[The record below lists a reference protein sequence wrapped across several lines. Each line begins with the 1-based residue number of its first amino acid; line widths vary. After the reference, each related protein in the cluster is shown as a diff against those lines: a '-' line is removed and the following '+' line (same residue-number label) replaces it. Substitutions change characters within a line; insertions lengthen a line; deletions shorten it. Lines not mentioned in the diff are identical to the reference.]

1 MLQASPLPRTLAS
14 FSTAMS
20 KIKSV
25 NEFFETKTK
34 VWDLLYE
41 ESDRGCV
48 LVSASI
54 LDDTLDI
61 LLKQILKRKKL
72 SNNKIKDI
80 TNFTGPLGTFSS
92 RIVMSYV
99 FSVISCELYE
109 NLEIIRRIRNDFAH
123 GYDRT
128 DFSQSELEEKV
139 RSMKSTKYPIEE
151 DLLRVYPE
159 YTPEVKSV
167 MVQDKEFPIGRII
180 FSLHVSGMLA
190 EILAKTKAIEEV
202 ANN

>member
-1 MLQASPLPRTLAS
+1 MTK
-14 FSTAMS
+14 S

-25 NEFFETKTK
+25 NEFFNTKTR

-48 LVSASI
+48 LVAASI
-54 LDDTLDI
+54 LDDTIAI
-61 LLKQILKRKKL
+61 LLNQILKVKKL
-72 SNNKIKDI
+72 SINKIKDI

-99 FSVISCELYE
+99 FGVISCELYD
-109 NLEIIRRIRNDFAH
+109 NLEIIRAIRNDFAH

-128 DFSQSELEEKV
+128 DFSQSNLEKKV
-139 RSMKSTKYPIEE
+139 RSLKSTKYPIEE
-151 DLLRVYPE
+151 DLHRVCLE
-159 YTPEVKSV
+159 YTPEVKRLI
-167 MVQDKEFPIGRII
+167 VQNKEFPIGRII

-190 EILAKTKAIEEV
+190 EILAATKAIEEV
-202 ANN
+202 ANK

>member
-1 MLQASPLPRTLAS
+1 
-14 FSTAMS
+14 MS

-25 NEFFETKTK
+25 NEFFETRTK

-54 LDDTLDI
+54 LDDTLEI
-61 LLKQILKRKKL
+61 LLNQILKKKL
-72 SNNKIKDI
+72 ANNKIKNI

-92 RIVMSYV
+92 RIAMSYV
-99 FSVISCELYE
+99 FGVISYELYE
-109 NLEIIRRIRNDFAH
+109 NLEIIRTIRNDFAH

-128 DFSQSELEEKV
+128 DFSQSELEKKI
-139 RSMKSTKYPIEE
+139 RSMKSKKYPIEE
-151 DLLRVYPE
+151 DLLRVCPE

-167 MVQDKEFPIGRII
+167 IVQNKEFPIGRII

-190 EILAKTKAIEEV
+190 EILAKTKTIEEV

>member
-1 MLQASPLPRTLAS
+1 MSK
-14 FSTAMS
+14 S

-25 NEFFETKTK
+25 NDFFNTRAK

-48 LVSASI
+48 LVSTSI
-54 LDDTLDI
+54 LDDTLEI
-61 LLKQILKRKKL
+61 LLNRILKRKKL
-72 SNNKIKDI
+72 SNNKIEDI

-99 FSVISCELYE
+99 FGVISCELYE
-109 NLEIIRRIRNDFAH
+109 NLEIIRAIRNDFAH

-128 DFSQSELEEKV
+128 DFSQSDLKKKV

-151 DLLRVYPE
+151 DLLEVCPE
-159 YTPEVKSV
+159 YTPEVKSLIV
-167 MVQDKEFPIGRII
+167 ESKEFPIGRII

-202 ANN
+202 ANK